1 VYFKIIIIN
10 NNKTMWLNMI
20 YNAKK
25 VMLPNPN
32 FEPNGPNNPIETLQD
47 ALAPILTQSEN
58 GVKLN

>member
-1 VYFKIIIIN
+1 
-10 NNKTMWLNMI
+10 MSLNMI